1 MNSYEEL
8 LAKVR
13 TIAEADLRSEDKMQ
27 AVTALLAADVEGFD
41 CVAFFLIDPDNPR
54 QLLIGPRSGA
64 GLTPTH
70 IAIGQGI
77 CGQVAE
83 HAITIVVDDVTQE
96 LNYLPGHPDTRS
108 EIVLPVFR
116 SGQVVAEL
124 DVNSFQFA
132 RFQTQERLFLE
143 ELCLLLT
150 DRI

>member
-1 MNSYEEL
+1 MNRYDVL
-8 LAKVR
+8 LEQAR
-13 TIAEADLRSEDKMQ
+13 PIAEADLRSDDKMQ
-27 AVTALLAADVEGFD
+27 AIAALLAANVEGFD
-41 CVAFFLIDPDNPR
+41 CVAFFLVDPDNPR

-64 GLTPTH
+64 AISPTH
-70 IAIGQGI
+70 IAIGQGV

-124 DVNSFQFA
+124 DVNSFQLA
-132 RFQTQERLFLE
+132 RFQSEERLFLE